1 MFVHPQFD
9 PVAVQLGP
17 LAVRWY
23 GLMYLVGFIQ
33 LVILGKF
40 RARQNLLT
48 GWHPRDVDDML
59 FYGVFGT
66 ILGGRLGY
74 VLFYKPF
81 YYFAHPAEVLA
92 IWQGGMSFHGGF
104 LGVLIALW
112 LFARNR
118 NKRWLEVTD
127 FVAPLIPLGLAAG
140 RLGNFIN
147 GELWGRVTSA
157 TAPWAVYFPQAAA
170 EDKAWITAFPQDAA
184 ARGLAAIYERVGMLP
199 RHPSQLYESALE
211 GLVLFA
217 LVWLFARRRRP
228 LGAVSGLFLIGY
240 GSFRFVV
247 EYAREPDSF
256 LGVLAMGMSMGQWLS
271 LPMIVIGVL
280 MMIWAYWRA
289 GKAQPTIFGP

>member
-1 MFVHPQFD
+1 
-9 PVAVQLGP
+9 
-17 LAVRWY
+17 
-23 GLMYLVGFIQ
+23 MYLLGFV
-33 LVILGKF
+33 LFVMLGKH

-66 ILGGRLGY
+66 ILGGRFGY

-92 IWQGGMSFHGGF
+92 IWEGGMSFHGGF

-157 TAPWAVYFPQAAA
+157 TAPWAVYFPQAAS
-170 EDKAWITAFPQDAA
+170 EDKAWIAAFPQEASVRA
-184 ARGLAAIYERVGMLP
+184 LAAIYERVGMLP

-217 LVWLFARRRRP
+217 LLWFYARHRRP

-240 GSFRFVV
+240 GSFRFLI

-280 MMIWAYWRA
+280 MMLWAYWRA
-289 GKAQPTIFGP
+289 GKAQPTIFGA